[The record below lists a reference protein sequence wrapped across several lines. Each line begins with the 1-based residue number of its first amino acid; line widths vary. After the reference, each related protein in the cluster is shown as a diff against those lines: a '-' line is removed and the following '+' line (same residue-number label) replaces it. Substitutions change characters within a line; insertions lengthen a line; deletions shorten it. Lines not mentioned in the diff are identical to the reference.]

1 MAAAAGHRR
10 PRALKAAL
18 SKALSWA
25 WVVLFAFLAADL
37 TAAALEQRL
46 QLPTPAVSAS
56 PSKAPSPSPAA
67 AQPAGA
73 IPGELVSVLD
83 TRPPEPIIEP
93 GDAGDQNAPEA
104 AAAADPINV
113 QLKGTILGASGV
125 SLAVVG
131 DGSGETRLLSVGEQ
145 IGDLTLAE
153 VAQHSA
159 TFKRGQ
165 ETVVLTLLDSGLA
178 GGSSATTAAPV
189 AVNTPVAPAPSQVK
203 PPETMAEMQELL
215 NNPATASE
223 GFKLTPINRK
233 GESYGVMLEFR
244 RPGNLMAAI
253 GLRHGD
259 ILLNVNGRPLKSGED
274 MYTAYQEMRNSPTV
288 SFEVDR
294 GGQVVPV
301 KFEVK
306 E

>member
-1 MAAAAGHRR
+1 M
-10 PRALKAAL
+10 
-18 SKALSWA
+18 
-25 WVVLFAFLAADL
+25 VLIAFLAADL

-46 QLPTPAVSAS
+46 QLPIPAVSAS
-56 PSKAPSPSPAA
+56 PSKAPSPAPATT
-67 AQPAGA
+67 AQPAAA

-83 TRPPEPIIEP
+83 TRPPEPVIEP
-93 GDAGDQNAPEA
+93 GDPTDPSAPEA
-104 AAAADPINV
+104 AAASPVNV
-113 QLKGTILGASGV
+113 QLKGTILGAGGV
-125 SLAVVG
+125 SLAVLS
-131 DGSGETRLLSVGEQ
+131 DGGETRLLSVGEQ

-153 VAQHSA
+153 VTQHSA
-159 TFKRGQ
+159 TLKRGQ
-165 ETVVLTLLDSGLA
+165 ETVVLSLLDSGSS
-178 GGSSATTAAPV
+178 GGPSPAASAPASL
-189 AVNTPVAPAPSQVK
+189 NTPVAPAPSQVK

-244 RPGNLMAAI
+244 KSSNLMSAI

-294 GGQVVPV
+294 GGQVLPI

>member
-1 MAAAAGHRR
+1 M
-10 PRALKAAL
+10 KATL
-18 SKALSWA
+18 GKTLSWA
-25 WVVLFAFLAADL
+25 WVVLVAFLAADL

-46 QLPTPAVSAS
+46 QLPIPAVSAS
-56 PSKAPSPSPAA
+56 PSKAPSPSPAT
-67 AQPAGA
+67 AQPAAA

-93 GDAGDQNAPEA
+93 GDVNDPNAPEA
-104 AAAADPINV
+104 AAANPVNV
-113 QLKGTILGASGV
+113 RLKGTILGASGV
-125 SLAVVG
+125 SLAVVD

-145 IGDLTLAE
+145 IGDLTLVD
-153 VAQHSA
+153 VAQHNA

-165 ETVVLTLLDSGLA
+165 ETVVLTLLDSGS
-178 GGSSATTAAPV
+178 GSSATTAAPV

-294 GGQVVPV
+294 GGQIVPI

>member
-1 MAAAAGHRR
+1 M
-10 PRALKAAL
+10 KATL
-18 SKALSWA
+18 GKALSWV
-25 WVVLFAFLAADL
+25 WVVLVAFLAADL

-46 QLPTPAVSAS
+46 QLPVPAVSAS

-67 AQPAGA
+67 TAQPAAA

-83 TRPPEPIIEP
+83 TKPPEPVIEP
-93 GDAGDQNAPEA
+93 GDTTDPSAPEA
-104 AAAADPINV
+104 AAANPVNV

-125 SLAVVG
+125 SLAVLS

-145 IGDLTLAE
+145 VGDLTLAE

-165 ETVVLTLLDSGLA
+165 ETVVLTLLDSGSG

-244 RPGNLMAAI
+244 KPGNLMAAI